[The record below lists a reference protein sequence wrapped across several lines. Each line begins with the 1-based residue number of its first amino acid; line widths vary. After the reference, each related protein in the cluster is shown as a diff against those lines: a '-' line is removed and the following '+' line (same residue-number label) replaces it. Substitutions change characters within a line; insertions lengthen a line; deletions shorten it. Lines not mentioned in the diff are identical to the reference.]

1 MQPGTQAE
9 SAAKL
14 KSLFGDEV
22 VSEKPLP
29 DGGVA
34 ASREIMLCLTE
45 SMAAV
50 GADASSHNQK
60 VSRVWL
66 HNKAAKTLSLPVASF
81 LGQGGQ
87 GSFVSLVNS
96 PVEDAKRPFTWMYT
110 RLTGYKRDNAELAN
124 GFMIFNKNGA
134 PLEGKPKLVC
144 LADIE
149 KEMGNNV
156 TMYGHAITRGG
167 ARVTITPSP
176 SAVAWVPAAP
186 AVGDEFHSSNLGQYL
201 RSHEETTESA
211 PKCIGLV
218 RPVFENENCA
228 AAQRRRRSRR
238 LRLRCAA
245 WRATRAERS
254 VVVHNE
260 KSRNSRG
267 GLRFVGLTM

>member
-1 MQPGTQAE
+1 MKGAVARVQVLGAVAKVQVFRAVAKVQVLRAVVSQKNGECAARHPGRKRNQIE
-9 SAAKL
+9 GM
-14 KSLFGDEV
+14 FGDEV
-22 VSEKPLP
+22 VSQKPLP
-29 DGGVA
+29 EGGVA

-124 GFMIFNKNGA
+124 GFMIFNKNGV

-186 AVGDEFHSSNLGQYL
+186 AVGDEFHSTPATLASI
-201 RSHEETTESA
+201 SA
-211 PKCIGLV
+211 PMRKLRRV
-218 RPVFENENCA
+218 RPNA
-228 AAQRRRRSRR
+228 SD
-238 LRLRCAA
+238 
-245 WRATRAERS
+245 
-254 VVVHNE
+254 
-260 KSRNSRG
+260 
-267 GLRFVGLTM
+267 